1 MPFALIGKLVAYTGK
16 APVGIVLTAAPR
28 RRRLSYGNK
37 SMKEKNLNGACRHLQ
52 AVGAGES
59 LAHASSQSP

>member
-52 AVGAGES
+52 AVGGW
-59 LAHASSQSP
+59 